1 MQHRE
6 ACNELH
12 PGSAG
17 AESTPRAH
25 LTGTPTR
32 GFLSAP
38 LKLFL
43 RTGNVLA
50 WWDIGRQGCRIITA
64 HTDLLT
70 FFEGETYMRMGTHF
84 DAIL

>member
-32 GFLSAP
+32 GFHRPRSNS
-38 LKLFL
+38 FCV
-43 RTGNVLA
+43 RG
-50 WWDIGRQGCRIITA
+50 
-64 HTDLLT
+64 
-70 FFEGETYMRMGTHF
+70 TYWLGG
-84 DAIL
+84 I